1 MQFIKPILAHS
12 FDPARVDPEGYWVS
26 EKFDGVRACWTGDR
40 LLTRTGKAIHAPGAW
55 LAALPPGVALDG
67 ELTLGRGRFQDTV
80 SIVRRKLKVSE
91 EDWAGVRYLV
101 FDAPAAAGPFEDRL
115 VALRAAL
122 GKGRGGEGAVVVD
135 VAQERCEGGAHLD
148 RLLEAML
155 AGGGEGLMLRAPGS
169 AYKPGKRTRD
179 LLKVKRFHDAEATVI
194 EHVPGKGKHKGRLG
208 ALRVK
213 CPATGVEFKVGT
225 GFSDAQRQDPPPV
238 GAAVTYKY
246 QEKTRAGAPRFPVFL
261 RVRSPL
267 D

>member
-1 MQFIKPILAHS
+1 M
-12 FDPARVDPEGYWVS
+12 
-26 EKFDGVRACWTGDR
+26 
-40 LLTRTGKAIHAPGAW
+40 
-55 LAALPPGVALDG
+55 
-67 ELTLGRGRFQDTV
+67 
-80 SIVRRKLKVSE
+80 RRKVKVSE

-101 FDAPAAAGPFEDRL
+101 FDAPAAKGPFEDRL

-122 GKGRGGEGAVVVD
+122 GLGRGEGEGEGEGTVAA

-155 AGGGEGLMLRAPGS
+155 ASGGEGLMLRAPGS

-246 QEKTRAGAPRFPVFL
+246 QEKTRAGAPRFPVFV
-261 RVRSPL
+261 RVRPL
-267 D
+267 LD